1 MTEWPLVG
9 RDEEQALLR
18 RLAADRGRPGAVLVA
33 PAGSGKTRLARE
45 FLRSLQ
51 HRGMTTFVASASQ
64 AAAAVP
70 LGAMASMLSASGGVD
85 APADEPSAFMPHAVR
100 HIVAQAGSGRVCVLV
115 DDAHLL
121 DVASA
126 ALIAQLA
133 QRPEVFL
140 LLTLRP
146 REIAPDAITGLWKDG
161 LLERLDITDL
171 APAALEQLLTT
182 VLGGPVDSAA
192 LTTLIQRS
200 QNNMLFLRE
209 LVTAGLADGSL
220 RHEHGLWRLVGE
232 SAPSDRLV
240 ELVEARLTRLDGEE
254 RTLLEL
260 LAIGEP
266 LGARE
271 LETLSDVET
280 ADRLEALG
288 LVASRSDGQRLE
300 LRLAH
305 PIYGEVLRSRLSGLQ
320 SRRLARVLAETVEAT
335 GMRRRTDVLRV
346 ATWRLAGG
354 GGRADQLL
362 AAADSARWQWDLP
375 LALRLAS
382 AARSAGAGP
391 EASLLMAGLLLLHG
405 KPDEADALLA
415 ELSADVSGPDRVRAV
430 LERARIAYMRARPEE
445 MKQLLAEAES
455 PDPEL
460 EAARQG
466 LGVINT
472 LLLAG
477 PRAAVEVP
485 VPTIDEGETAA
496 MAAARIG
503 RAMCFSRM
511 GQADLADAEI
521 DLVESSARAAGDLGW
536 WRFAHEATL
545 SEVVANSGRLADS
558 IELCRRQYDEGLA
571 RGSAEMQLFAAWQ
584 LGGHHVREGRLA
596 KAEKVTHEAIA
607 LCEQLGYDVC
617 WAYATPLLALIHAL
631 CQRPAEARESLAANE
646 RAGISPNG
654 FTAGLIGQAAG
665 WTAVAEGDLL
675 QARDRFIET
684 ADKGRASGDVLAAAA
699 ALHGLVR
706 IGHARQAVEPLSELA
721 AEVDNPWVALYTRHA
736 AAVAAHDA
744 AGVAQVSEDFE
755 SIGAL
760 LLAAEASGDASMLWQ
775 RAGDSRRAA
784 GATRRAAL
792 LAEQCEGAQTP
803 ALQGLSVREQ
813 LTPAEQETARYAA
826 AGHANKAIAE
836 RLGLSVRTVEARLQ
850 SIYYKLGIRRRE
862 DLAAHVLAG
871 PMDTVAKDQ

>member
-1 MTEWPLVG
+1 MNEWPLVG
-9 RDEEQALLR
+9 REDEQALLR
-18 RLAADRGRPGAVLVA
+18 RLAADRHRSGAVLVA

-45 FLRSLQ
+45 CLRALQ
-51 HRGMTTFVASASQ
+51 NRGMTTFVASASQ

-70 LGAMASMLSASGGVD
+70 FGAMASMLSASGGVD
-85 APADEPSAFMPHAVR
+85 APPDEPSAFMPHAVR

-121 DVASA
+121 DIASA

-146 REIAPDAITGLWKDG
+146 REVAPDAITDLWKDG
-161 LLERLDITDL
+161 MLERLDIPDL
-171 APAALEQLLTT
+171 EPAALEDLLTR
-182 VLGGPVDSAA
+182 VLGGPVDGAA
-192 LTTLIQRS
+192 LATLIQRS
-200 QNNMLFLRE
+200 RNNMLFLRE
-209 LVTAGLADGSL
+209 LVAAGLADGSL

-240 ELVEARLTRLDGEE
+240 ELVEARLTRLDSGE
-254 RTLLEL
+254 RKLLEL
-260 LAIGEP
+260 LAMGEP
-266 LGARE
+266 LGTRE
-271 LETLSDVET
+271 LETFSEIEI

-288 LVASRSDGQRLE
+288 LVASRNDGQRLE
-300 LRLAH
+300 VRLAH
-305 PIYGEVLRSRLSGLQ
+305 PIYGDVLRSRLSGLQ
-320 SRRLARVLAETVEAT
+320 SRRLARVLAEVVETT
-335 GMRRRTDVLRV
+335 GMRRRHDVLRV

-362 AAADSARWQWDLP
+362 AAADAARWQWDLP

-382 AARSAGAGP
+382 AARSAGAGH
-391 EASLLMAGLLLLHG
+391 EATLLMAGLLLLHG
-405 KPDEADALLA
+405 KPDEADTLLA
-415 ELSADVSGPDRVRAV
+415 ELAAGASGRDQVLAV

-445 MKQLLAEAES
+445 MRQLLEQAGS

-472 LLLAG
+472 LLLSG
-477 PRAAVEVP
+477 PRAAVDVP
-485 VPTIDEGETAA
+485 VPTIDEGQTAA
-496 MAAARIG
+496 MVAARLG
-503 RAMCFSRM
+503 RAICFSRM
-511 GQADLADAEI
+511 GQSGLADAEI
-521 DLVESSARAAGDLGW
+521 DKVESSARAAGDLGW

-545 SEVVANSGRLADS
+545 SEVVANSGRLAES
-558 IELCRRQYDEGLA
+558 IELCRRQYEDGLA

-584 LGGHHVREGRLA
+584 LGGHHLREGKLA
-596 KAEKVTHEAIA
+596 KAEKITLEAIA

-617 WAYATPLLALIHAL
+617 WAHATPLLALIHAQ
-631 CQRPAEARESLAANE
+631 CQRPVEAREALGANE
-646 RAGISPNG
+646 RAGIGSNG
-654 FTAGLIGQAAG
+654 FTAGLMGQAAG
-665 WTAVAEGDLL
+665 WTALAEGDPLGAREVFL
-675 QARDRFIET
+675 RTARDCR
-684 ADKGRASGDVLAAAA
+684 GSGDLLAAAG

-706 IGHARQAVEPLSELA
+706 IGHAKQAVDPLTELS
-721 AEVDNPWVALYTRHA
+721 AEIDNPWVTLYARHCV
-736 AAVAAHDA
+736 AVAASDA
-744 AGVAQVSEDFE
+744 AGAAQISEDFE
-755 SIGAL
+755 GMGAL

-784 GATRRAAL
+784 GATRRAAQ

-826 AGHANKAIAE
+826 AGHANKVIAE

-871 PMDTVAKDQ
+871 PTDPAAPGQ

>member
-1 MTEWPLVG
+1 
-9 RDEEQALLR
+9 
-18 RLAADRGRPGAVLVA
+18 
-33 PAGSGKTRLARE
+33 
-45 FLRSLQ
+45 
-51 HRGMTTFVASASQ
+51 MTTFVVSASQ

-70 LGAMASMLSASGGVD
+70 LGAMASMLSAAGGVD
-85 APADEPSAFMPHAVR
+85 APAKEPSAFMPLAVR
-100 HIVAQAGSGRVCVLV
+100 HIVAQAGSGRVCILV

-146 REIAPDAITGLWKDG
+146 RESAPDAITGLWKDG
-161 LLERLDITDL
+161 LLERLDLTDL
-171 APAALEQLLTT
+171 QPDVLEELLTT
-182 VLGGPVDSAA
+182 VLGGPLDGAA
-192 LTTLIQRS
+192 LATLIQRS
-200 QNNMLFLRE
+200 QGNMLFLRE
-209 LVTAGLADGSL
+209 LVTAGLASGSL
-220 RHEHGLWRLVGE
+220 RHEHDLWRLVGE

-240 ELVEARLTRLDGEE
+240 ELVEARLTRLDGAE
-254 RTLLEL
+254 RKLLEL

-271 LETLSDVET
+271 LETLSAVEI
-280 ADRLEALG
+280 ADRLEELG
-288 LVASRSDGQRLE
+288 LVSSRNDGQRLE
-300 LRLAH
+300 VRLAH

-320 SRRLARVLAETVEAT
+320 SRRLARMLAEAVEAT
-335 GMRRRTDVLRV
+335 GLRRRNDVLRV

-362 AAADSARWQWDLP
+362 AAADAARWQWDLP

-405 KPDEADALLA
+405 QPDEADALLA
-415 ELSADVSGPDRVRAV
+415 DLAAEVSGADRVRTI
-430 LERARIAYMRARPEE
+430 LERARIAYMRARPVE
-445 MKQLLAEAES
+445 MQRLLAEATSE
-455 PDPEL
+455 DPEL

-466 LGVINT
+466 LAVINA
-472 LLLAG
+472 LLLDG
-477 PRAAVEVP
+477 PRAAVELA
-485 VPTIDEGETAA
+485 VPTIDEGRTAA

-503 RAMCFSRM
+503 RAMCLSRM
-511 GQADLADAEI
+511 GHPALADAEI
-521 DLVESSARAAGDLGW
+521 ERVESSARAAGDLGW

-545 SEVVANSGRLADS
+545 SEVVANSGRLAES
-558 IELCRRQYDEGLA
+558 IELCRRQYDDGLA

-584 LGGHHVREGRLA
+584 LGGHHLREGKLA
-596 KAEKVTHEAIA
+596 TAEKVTHEAIA

-617 WAYATPLLALIHAL
+617 WAYATPLLAVIHAL
-631 CQRPAEARESLAANE
+631 CQRPVEAREALGLNAA
-646 RAGISPNG
+646 AGIAPNG
-654 FTAGLIGQAAG
+654 FTTGLIGQAAA
-665 WTAVAEGDLL
+665 WTAVAEGDLPA
-675 QARDRFIET
+675 ARDLFVRTYQESQ
-684 ADKGRASGDVLAAAA
+684 ASGDVLAAAA

-706 IGHARQAVEPLSELA
+706 IGHAKQAVESLTEVA
-721 AEVDNPWVALYTRHA
+721 AAVENPWVSLYARHCV
-736 AAVAAHDA
+736 AVVAHDA
-744 AGVAQVSEDFE
+744 AGAAQVSEDFE
-755 SIGAL
+755 RIGAL
-760 LLAAEASGDASMLWQ
+760 LLAAEASADAGMLWQ
-775 RAGDSRRAA
+775 RAGDTRRAA
-784 GATRRAAL
+784 GATRRAAH

-826 AGHANKAIAE
+826 AGHANKVIAE

-862 DLAAHVLAG
+862 DLAAQVLAG
-871 PMDTVAKDQ
+871 PVDAAAKEQ